1 MCRNGDNFQ
10 GVTGQ
15 WREKVTKLE
24 EPLGESKQKVIKG
37 QEPDDIEQ
45 SLVQLLEKQ
54 KTDLVIRVLQKHE
67 ELQAG
72 KEFTQKILTSLAE
85 LFFLLDRDL
94 NVVQCNNEFTSCL
107 GYAFDKNQPLNLADL
122 VDQENFTMIRNALTD
137 GEFQLI
143 ETNLKASNGREVP
156 VTLKGST
163 YVTES
168 GRVLHM
174 LIASDKSDFYK
185 MMARM
190 REVQDQLTHSAR
202 LASLGEMAAGI
213 GHELTQPLNAI
224 LLLARNGLKA
234 MQDPLKNQKM
244 LEENLNIIVD
254 RVNKA
259 SSIIHSLKSFAS
271 KAKDTMM
278 PVNINVII
286 LDILNFFESQLTL
299 SDIGL
304 YLQLD
309 TQRTIEVMGQEVKFE
324 QVFFNLI
331 QNAILSMGKTAEPK
345 LTISTR
351 IKTSVNPS
359 TLREEPFVLIAV
371 CDNGEG
377 ISQANQEKIFDPF
390 FTTRATGSG
399 MGLGLSIV
407 DRIVRSFGGYIKV
420 DSTPGQGAC
429 FTVYLP
435 AHQDIG

>member
-1 MCRNGDNFQ
+1 
-10 GVTGQ
+10 
-15 WREKVTKLE
+15 VTKKEKPVSQRKQVLP
-24 EPLGESKQKVIKG
+24 EPQDIEN
-37 QEPDDIEQ
+37 IEQ

-54 KTDLVIRVLQKHE
+54 KTDLVIRVLKKHE

-72 KEFTQKILTSLAE
+72 KEFTNKILTSLAE
-85 LFFLLDRDL
+85 LFFLLDKDL
-94 NVVQCNNEFTSCL
+94 FVVQCNNEFTSCL
-107 GYAFDKNQPLNLADL
+107 GYVLDKNEPLNLADL
-122 VDQENFTMIRNALTD
+122 VDQENYTMIRNALAD
-137 GEFQLI
+137 GEFAII
-143 ETNLKASNGREVP
+143 ETNLRASNGREIP
-156 VTLKGST
+156 ATLKGST

-234 MQDPLKNQKM
+234 MQDPLKNHRM
-244 LEENLNIIVD
+244 LEENLSIIVD

-271 KAKDTMM
+271 KARDTMV

-309 TQRTIEVMGQEVKFE
+309 TQKTIEVMGQEVKFE

-331 QNAILSMGKTAEPK
+331 QNAILSMGKTAEPR
-345 LTISTR
+345 LTISTA
-351 IKTSVNPS
+351 IKASINPT

-371 CDNGEG
+371 RDNGEG
-377 ISQANQEKIFDPF
+377 ITPANQEKIFDPF

-435 AHQDIG
+435 AYQDID

>member
-1 MCRNGDNFQ
+1 MTKEKELRDDSTQKLHDRREMDSSDN
-10 GVTGQ
+10 
-15 WREKVTKLE
+15 R
-24 EPLGESKQKVIKG
+24 
-37 QEPDDIEQ
+37 
-45 SLVQLLEKQ
+45 LVKILEKQ
-54 KTDLVIRVLQKHE
+54 KSELVIRVLQKHE

-72 KEFTQKILTSLAE
+72 KEFTRKILTSLTE
-85 LFFLLDRDL
+85 LFFLLDKDL
-94 NVVQCNNEFTSCL
+94 YVVQCNNEFTSCL
-107 GYAFDKNQPLNLADL
+107 GYIYDKNEPLNLADL
-122 VDQENFTMIRNALTD
+122 VNEENFTMIQEALAD
-137 GEFQLI
+137 GEFEII
-143 ETNLKASNGREVP
+143 ETNLRAKDGREVP

-174 LIASDKSDFYK
+174 FIASDKSDFYK
-185 MMARM
+185 MMSRM

-213 GHELTQPLNAI
+213 GHELTQPLNVI

-234 MQDPLKNQKM
+234 LQDPLANRKM
-244 LEENLNIIVD
+244 VEDNLNIIID

-259 SSIIHSLKSFAS
+259 SSIINSLKSFAS
-271 KAKDTMM
+271 KAKDTMV

-286 LDILNFFESQLTL
+286 LDILNFFESQFTL

-304 YLQLD
+304 YLQLA
-309 TQRTIEVMGQEVKFE
+309 THQTIEVMGQEVKFE

-331 QNAILSMGKTAEPK
+331 QNAILSMGKTAEPQ
-345 LTISTR
+345 LTISTT
-351 IKTSVNPS
+351 IKTSINPT
-359 TLREEPFVLIAV
+359 TLREEPFALIAV
-371 CDNGEG
+371 RDNGEG
-377 ISQANQEKIFDPF
+377 ISPANQDKIFDPF

-420 DSTPGQGAC
+420 DSTPNEGTC

-435 AHQDIG
+435 AYLEKI

>member
-1 MCRNGDNFQ
+1 M
-10 GVTGQ
+10 
-15 WREKVTKLE
+15 VTKE
-24 EPLGESKQKVIKG
+24 NE
-37 QEPDDIEQ
+37 
-45 SLVQLLEKQ
+45 LVDNLNENLPKPEKMGNQNRLVKLLEKQ
-54 KTDLVIRVLQKHE
+54 KTELVIRVLKKHE

-72 KEFTQKILTSLAE
+72 KEFTHKILTSLAE
-85 LFFLLDRDL
+85 LFFLLDKDL
-94 NVVQCNNEFTSCL
+94 FIVQCNNEFTRCL
-107 GYAFDKNQPLNLADL
+107 GYALDKNEPLGLADL
-122 VDQENFTMIRNALTD
+122 VDQENYTLIREALVE
-137 GEFQLI
+137 GEFSFI
-143 ETNLKASNGREVP
+143 ETNFRAKNGRDVP

-174 LIASDKSDFYK
+174 FIASDKSDFYK
-185 MMARM
+185 MMSRM

-224 LLLARNGLKA
+224 LLLARNGLNA
-234 MQDPLKNQKM
+234 MQDPLANRKM
-244 LEENLNIIVD
+244 LEENLSIIVD

-259 SSIIHSLKSFAS
+259 SSIINSLKSFAT
-271 KAKDTMM
+271 KARDTMV

-286 LDILNFFESQLTL
+286 LDILNFFESQFTL

-304 YLQLD
+304 YLALD
-309 TQRTIEVMGQEVKFE
+309 TQQTIEVMGQEVKFE

-331 QNAILSMGKTAEPK
+331 QNAILSMGKTAEPQ
-345 LTISTR
+345 LTISTT
-351 IKTSVNPS
+351 IKTSMNP
-359 TLREEPFVLIAV
+359 TTFREEAFVLIAV
-371 CDNGEG
+371 RDNGEG
-377 ISQANQEKIFDPF
+377 IPQANQNKIFDPF

-420 DSTPGQGAC
+420 DSTPGEGTC

-435 AHQDIG
+435 AHLENI

>member
-1 MCRNGDNFQ
+1 
-10 GVTGQ
+10 
-15 WREKVTKLE
+15 VTKAKK
-24 EPLGESKQKVIKG
+24 PQGEIKQEVSASSD
-37 QEPDDIEQ
+37 QERNENN
-45 SLVQLLEKQ
+45 LVKLLEKQ
-54 KTDLVIRVLQKHE
+54 KTDLVIRVLKKHE
-67 ELQAG
+67 ELQEG
-72 KEFTQKILTSLAE
+72 KEFTNKILTSLTE
-85 LFFLLDRDL
+85 LFFLLDK
-94 NVVQCNNEFTSCL
+94 NFSVVQCNHEFSRCL
-107 GYAFDKNQPLNLADL
+107 GYVLDKGGVLNLSHL
-122 VDQENFTMIRNALTD
+122 VDGDTFAMIRDALAE
-137 GEFQLI
+137 GEFHII
-143 ETNLKASNGREVP
+143 ETNLRAESGREVP

-163 YVTES
+163 YITES

-174 LIASDKSDFYK
+174 FIASDKSDFYK

-234 MQDPLKNQKM
+234 MQDPLKNHKM
-244 LEENLNIIVD
+244 LEENLSIIID

-259 SSIIHSLKSFAS
+259 SSIINSLKSFAS
-271 KAKDTMM
+271 KAKDTMV

-309 TQRTIEVMGQEVKFE
+309 THQTIEVMGQEVKLE

-331 QNAILSMGKTAEPK
+331 QNAILSMGKTVEPR
-345 LTISTR
+345 LTISTS
-351 IKTSVNPS
+351 IKPSINPS
-359 TLREEPFVLIAV
+359 TLREEPFVVIGV

-407 DRIVRSFGGYIKV
+407 DRIVRGFGGYIKV
-420 DSTPGQGAC
+420 DSTPGAGAC
-429 FTVYLP
+429 FNVYLP
-435 AHQDIG
+435 AHQERV

>member
-1 MCRNGDNFQ
+1 
-10 GVTGQ
+10 
-15 WREKVTKLE
+15 VTKKE
-24 EPLGESKQKVIKG
+24 RPINQRKQELLKR
-37 QEPDDIEQ
+37 QDPENIENG
-45 SLVQLLEKQ
+45 LVQLLEKQ
-54 KTDLVIRVLQKHE
+54 KTELVIRVLKKHE

-72 KEFTQKILTSLAE
+72 KEFTNKILTSLAE
-85 LFFLLDRDL
+85 LFFLLDKDL
-94 NVVQCNNEFTSCL
+94 YVVQCNNEFTSCL
-107 GYAFDKNQPLNLADL
+107 GYVLNKNEPLNLADL
-122 VDQENFTMIRNALTD
+122 VDQENYTMIRNALAD
-137 GEFQLI
+137 GEFAII
-143 ETNLKASNGREVP
+143 ETNLRASNGREIP
-156 VTLKGST
+156 ATLKGST

-234 MQDPLKNQKM
+234 MQDPLKNQRM
-244 LEENLNIIVD
+244 LEENLSIIID

-271 KAKDTMM
+271 KARDTMV

-286 LDILNFFESQLTL
+286 LDILNFFESQFTL

-309 TQRTIEVMGQEVKFE
+309 TQKTIEVMGQEVKFE

-331 QNAILSMGKTAEPK
+331 QNAILSMGKTAEPR
-345 LTISTR
+345 LTISTA
-351 IKTSVNPS
+351 IKASINPT

-371 CDNGEG
+371 RDNGEG
-377 ISQANQEKIFDPF
+377 IAQANQEKIFDPF

-435 AHQDIG
+435 AYQDID

>member
-1 MCRNGDNFQ
+1 M
-10 GVTGQ
+10 
-15 WREKVTKLE
+15 TKKKKL
-24 EPLGESKQKVIKG
+24 LDKSKQELPKQQDPEK
-37 QEPDDIEQ
+37 IED

-54 KTDLVIRVLQKHE
+54 KTDLVIRVLKKHE

-72 KEFTQKILTSLAE
+72 KEFTNKILTSLAE
-85 LFFLLDRDL
+85 LFFLLDKDL
-94 NVVQCNNEFTSCL
+94 YVVQCNNEFTSCL
-107 GYAFDKNQPLNLADL
+107 GYTLDKNQPLNLADF
-122 VDQENFTMIRNALTD
+122 VNQENCTMIRDALAD
-137 GEFQLI
+137 GEFQII
-143 ETNLKASNGREVP
+143 ETNLRASNGREIP
-156 VTLKGST
+156 TSLKGST

-234 MQDPLKNQKM
+234 MQDPLKNHKM
-244 LEENLNIIVD
+244 LEENLSIIVD

-271 KAKDTMM
+271 KAKDTMV

-309 TQRTIEVMGQEVKFE
+309 TQKTIEVMGQEVKLE

-331 QNAILSMGKTAEPK
+331 QNAILSMGKTAEPR
-345 LTISTR
+345 LTISTA
-351 IKTSVNPS
+351 IKVSINPT

-371 CDNGEG
+371 RDNGEG
-377 ISQANQEKIFDPF
+377 ISPANQEKIFDPF

-435 AHQDIG
+435 AHHDID

>member
-1 MCRNGDNFQ
+1 M
-10 GVTGQ
+10 
-15 WREKVTKLE
+15 VTKRKEFGNKPTQMLHD
-24 EPLGESKQKVIKG
+24 PLGMDSNEN
-37 QEPDDIEQ
+37 
-45 SLVQLLEKQ
+45 SLVKILEKQ
-54 KTDLVIRVLQKHE
+54 KSELVIRVLQKHE

-72 KEFTQKILTSLAE
+72 KEFTQKILTSLTE
-85 LFFLLDRDL
+85 LFFLLDKDL
-94 NVVQCNNEFTSCL
+94 YVIQCNNEFTSCL
-107 GYAFDKNQPLNLADL
+107 GYILGKNQPLNLADL
-122 VDQENFTMIRNALTD
+122 VNQENYTMIHEALSD
-137 GEFQLI
+137 GEFEII
-143 ETNLKASNGREVP
+143 ETNLRTKDGREVP

-174 LIASDKSDFYK
+174 FIASDKSDFYK
-185 MMARM
+185 MMSRM

-213 GHELTQPLNAI
+213 GHELTQPLNVI

-234 MQDPLKNQKM
+234 LQEPQANRKM
-244 LEENLNIIVD
+244 LEDNLNIIID

-259 SSIIHSLKSFAS
+259 SSIINSLKSFAS
-271 KAKDTMM
+271 KARDTMV

-286 LDILNFFESQLTL
+286 LDILNFFESQFTL

-304 YLQLD
+304 YLNLE
-309 TQRTIEVMGQEVKFE
+309 TQQTVEVMGQEVKFE

-331 QNAILSMGKTAEPK
+331 QNAILSMGKTTEPK
-345 LTISTR
+345 LTISTA
-351 IKTSVNPS
+351 IKPSINPT

-371 CDNGEG
+371 RDNGEG
-377 ISQANQEKIFDPF
+377 IPQTNQDKIFDPF

-420 DSTPGQGAC
+420 DSTPSEGTC

-435 AHQDIG
+435 AYLEKT

>member
-1 MCRNGDNFQ
+1 MTKEKEQVDNSNRNLPN
-10 GVTGQ
+10 
-15 WREKVTKLE
+15 
-24 EPLGESKQKVIKG
+24 PLGIDSNESR
-37 QEPDDIEQ
+37 
-45 SLVQLLEKQ
+45 LVKLLEKQ
-54 KTDLVIRVLQKHE
+54 KTELVIRVLKKHE

-72 KEFTQKILTSLAE
+72 KEFTEKILTSLTE
-85 LFFLLDRDL
+85 LFFLLDKHL
-94 NVVQCNNEFTSCL
+94 YVVQCNNEFTSCL
-107 GYAFDKNQPLNLADL
+107 GYIFDKNEPLNLADL
-122 VDQENFTMIRNALTD
+122 VNQENLTMIREALAD
-137 GEFQLI
+137 GEFEII
-143 ETNLKASNGREVP
+143 ETNLRAKNGQEVP

-174 LIASDKSDFYK
+174 FIASNKSDFYK
-185 MMARM
+185 MMSRM

-234 MQDPLKNQKM
+234 MQDPLTNRKM
-244 LEENLNIIVD
+244 LEENLSIIID
-254 RVNKA
+254 RINKA

-271 KAKDTMM
+271 KAKDTMV

-286 LDILNFFESQLTL
+286 LDILNFFESQFTL

-309 TQRTIEVMGQEVKFE
+309 THQTIEVMGQEVKFE

-331 QNAILSMGKTAEPK
+331 QNAILSMGKTTDPQ
-345 LTISTR
+345 LTISTT
-351 IKTSVNPS
+351 IKTSINPT

-371 CDNGEG
+371 RDNGEG
-377 ISQANQEKIFDPF
+377 IPQANQDKIFDPF

-420 DSTPGQGAC
+420 DSTPGEGSC

-435 AHQDIG
+435 AHLEKI

>member
-1 MCRNGDNFQ
+1 
-10 GVTGQ
+10 
-15 WREKVTKLE
+15 VTKE
-24 EPLGESKQKVIKG
+24 IDPVDDPSQKSAKP
-37 QEPDDIEQ
+37 QTPDDIEI
-45 SLVQLLEKQ
+45 SLVELLEKQ
-54 KTDLVIRVLQKHE
+54 KKDLVIRVLKKHE

-72 KEFTQKILTSLAE
+72 KEFTNKILTSLAE
-85 LFFLLDRDL
+85 LFFLLDKDL
-94 NVVQCNNEFTSCL
+94 YVVQSNNEFSRCL
-107 GYAFDKNQPLNLADL
+107 GYTLDKNEPLNLAQL
-122 VDQENFTMIRNALTD
+122 VTPENHAHIRDALAE
-137 GEFQLI
+137 GEFAII
-143 ETNLKASNGREVP
+143 ETNLLAKNSRKVP

-174 LIASDKSDFYK
+174 FIASDKSDFYK
-185 MMARM
+185 MMSRM

-234 MQDPLKNQKM
+234 MQDPLKNHKM
-244 LEENLNIIVD
+244 IEENLTIIID

-259 SSIIHSLKSFAS
+259 SSIT
-271 KAKDTMM
+271 KDTVV

-286 LDILNFFESQLTL
+286 LDILKFFESQLTL

-304 YLQLD
+304 DLRLD
-309 TQRTIEVMGQEVKFE
+309 TEQTIEVMGQEVKLE

-331 QNAILSMGKTAEPK
+331 QNAILSMGKTLQPR
-345 LTISTR
+345 LTIGTA
-351 IKTSVNPS
+351 IKTSINPT
-359 TLREEPFVLIAV
+359 TLREEPFALIAV
-371 CDNGEG
+371 ADNGEG
-377 ISQANQEKIFDPF
+377 IPAAIQEKIFDPF

-407 DRIVRSFGGYIKV
+407 DRIVRNFGGYIKV

-429 FTVYLP
+429 FTVFLP
-435 AHQDIG
+435 AHRGD

>member
-1 MCRNGDNFQ
+1 MTKKERPINQRKQELLKRQDPENIENG
-10 GVTGQ
+10 
-15 WREKVTKLE
+15 
-24 EPLGESKQKVIKG
+24 
-37 QEPDDIEQ
+37 
-45 SLVQLLEKQ
+45 LVQLLEKQ
-54 KTDLVIRVLQKHE
+54 KTELVIRVLKKHE

-72 KEFTQKILTSLAE
+72 KEFTNKILTSLAE
-85 LFFLLDRDL
+85 LFFLLDKDL
-94 NVVQCNNEFTSCL
+94 YVVQCNNEFTSCL
-107 GYAFDKNQPLNLADL
+107 GYVLNKNEPLNLADL
-122 VDQENFTMIRNALTD
+122 VDQENYTMIRNALAD
-137 GEFQLI
+137 GEFAII
-143 ETNLKASNGREVP
+143 ETNLRASNGREIP
-156 VTLKGST
+156 ATLKGST

-234 MQDPLKNQKM
+234 MQDPLKNQRM
-244 LEENLNIIVD
+244 LEENPSIIID

-271 KAKDTMM
+271 KARDTMV

-286 LDILNFFESQLTL
+286 LDILNFFESQFTL

-309 TQRTIEVMGQEVKFE
+309 TQKTIEVMGQEVKFE

-331 QNAILSMGKTAEPK
+331 QNAILSMGKTAEPR
-345 LTISTR
+345 LTISTA
-351 IKTSVNPS
+351 IKASINPT

-371 CDNGEG
+371 RDNGEG
-377 ISQANQEKIFDPF
+377 IAQANQEKIFDPF

-435 AHQDIG
+435 AYQDID

>member
-1 MCRNGDNFQ
+1 MHD
-10 GVTGQ
+10 
-15 WREKVTKLE
+15 
-24 EPLGESKQKVIKG
+24 PSQKSARSP
-37 QEPDDIEQ
+37 EPDNIET
-45 SLVQLLEKQ
+45 SLVELLEKQ
-54 KTDLVIRVLQKHE
+54 KKDLVIRVLKKHE

-72 KEFTQKILTSLAE
+72 KEFTNKILTSLAE
-85 LFFLLDRDL
+85 LFFLLDKDL
-94 NVVQCNNEFTSCL
+94 FVIQSNHEFSRCL
-107 GYAFDKNQPLNLADL
+107 GYTLDKSEPLNLAEL
-122 VDQENFTMIRNALTD
+122 VTPDNYAIIREALAE
-137 GEFQLI
+137 GEFAII
-143 ETNLKASNGREVP
+143 ETILLAKNGRKVP

-163 YVTES
+163 YITES

-174 LIASDKSDFYK
+174 FIASDKSDFYK
-185 MMARM
+185 MMSRM

-234 MQDPLKNQKM
+234 MQDPLNNSKM
-244 LEENLNIIVD
+244 LEDNLTIIID

-259 SSIIHSLKSFAS
+259 SSIINSLKSFAS
-271 KAKDTMM
+271 KAKDTMV
-278 PVNINVII
+278 PVNINSII
-286 LDILNFFESQLTL
+286 LDILNFFESQFTL

-309 TQRTIEVMGQEVKFE
+309 TQQTIEVMGQEVKFE

-331 QNAILSMGKTAEPK
+331 QNAILSMGKTTEPR
-345 LTISTR
+345 LTISTA
-351 IKTSVNPS
+351 IEASINPT
-359 TLREEPFVLIAV
+359 TLCEELFVLIAV
-371 CDNGEG
+371 RDNGEG
-377 ISQANQEKIFDPF
+377 IPPANQDKIFDPF

-420 DSTPGQGAC
+420 DSTPGEGTC

-435 AHQDIG
+435 AHLEKI

>member
-1 MCRNGDNFQ
+1 MDEPRQ
-10 GVTGQ
+10 GVIKA
-15 WREKVTKLE
+15 EDS
-24 EPLGESKQKVIKG
+24 LGSENGLIK
-37 QEPDDIEQ
+37 
-45 SLVQLLEKQ
+45 LLEKQ
-54 KTDLVIRVLQKHE
+54 KTDLVIRVLKKHE
-67 ELQAG
+67 ELQSG
-72 KEFTQKILTSLAE
+72 KEFTHKILTSLAE
-85 LFFLLDRDL
+85 LFFLLDKDL
-94 NVVQCNNEFTSCL
+94 YVVQCNNEFTRCL
-107 GYAFDKNQPLNLADL
+107 GYAPDKDEPLNLADL
-122 VDQENFTMIRNALTD
+122 VDAENCRMIGEALTD
-137 GEFQLI
+137 GEFQMI
-143 ETNLKASNGREVP
+143 ETVLRASDGREVP

-174 LIASDKSDFYK
+174 FIASDKSDFYK

-190 REVQDQLTHSAR
+190 HEVQDQLTHSAR

-234 MQDPLKNQKM
+234 MQNPLKNQKM
-244 LEENLNIIVD
+244 LEENLSIIID

-259 SSIIHSLKSFAS
+259 SSIINSLKSFAT
-271 KAKDTMM
+271 KAKDTMV
-278 PVNINVII
+278 PVNINVIL

-309 TQRTIEVMGQEVKFE
+309 TQQTIEVMGQEVKFE

-331 QNAILSMGKTAEPK
+331 QNAILSMGKVTEPR
-345 LTISTR
+345 LTISTT
-351 IKTSVNPS
+351 IKTSINPK

-371 CDNGEG
+371 SDNGEG
-377 ISQANQEKIFDPF
+377 ISPINQEKIFDPF

-407 DRIVRSFGGYIKV
+407 DRIVRSFSGYIKV
-420 DSTPGQGAC
+420 KSTPGQGAC

-435 AHQDIG
+435 AYQDRA

>member
-1 MCRNGDNFQ
+1 MTKAKKPPSELDQHISGSYDQ
-10 GVTGQ
+10 GIN
-15 WREKVTKLE
+15 ENN
-24 EPLGESKQKVIKG
+24 
-37 QEPDDIEQ
+37 
-45 SLVQLLEKQ
+45 LVKLLEKQ
-54 KTDLVIRVLQKHE
+54 KTDLVIRVLKKHE

-72 KEFTQKILTSLAE
+72 KEFTNKILTSLTE
-85 LFFLLDRDL
+85 LFFLLDKEFS
-94 NVVQCNNEFTSCL
+94 VVQCNNEFSRCL
-107 GYAFDKNQPLNLADL
+107 GYVLDKGRSLNLSQL
-122 VDQENFTMIRNALTD
+122 VDGDTFVMIRDALAE
-137 GEFQLI
+137 GEFHLI
-143 ETNLKASNGREVP
+143 ETNLRTESGREVP

-163 YVTES
+163 YTTES

-174 LIASDKSDFYK
+174 FIASDKSDFYK

-234 MQDPLKNQKM
+234 MQDPLKNHKM
-244 LEENLNIIVD
+244 LEENLSIIID

-259 SSIIHSLKSFAS
+259 SSIINSLKSFAS
-271 KAKDTMM
+271 KAKDTMV

-309 TQRTIEVMGQEVKFE
+309 THQTIEVMGQEVKLE

-331 QNAILSMGKTAEPK
+331 QNAILSMGKTVEPR
-345 LTISTR
+345 LTISTS
-351 IKTSVNPS
+351 IKPSINPS
-359 TLREEPFVLIAV
+359 TLREEPFVVIGV
-371 CDNGEG
+371 RDNGEG

-407 DRIVRSFGGYIKV
+407 DRIVRGFGGYIKV
-420 DSTPGQGAC
+420 DSTPGAGAC
-429 FTVYLP
+429 FNVYLP
-435 AHQDIG
+435 AHLERV

>member
-1 MCRNGDNFQ
+1 M
-10 GVTGQ
+10 TKK
-15 WREKVTKLE
+15 EK
-24 EPLGESKQKVIKG
+24 PANQRKQELPKR
-37 QEPDDIEQ
+37 QEPEDIEQ
-45 SLVQLLEKQ
+45 SMLQLLEKQ
-54 KTDLVIRVLQKHE
+54 KTDLVIRVLKKHE

-72 KEFTQKILTSLAE
+72 KEFTNKILTSLAE
-85 LFFLLDRDL
+85 LFFLLDKDL
-94 NVVQCNNEFTSCL
+94 YVIQCNNEFTSCL
-107 GYAFDKNQPLNLADL
+107 GYVLDKKKPLNLTDL
-122 VDQENFTMIRNALTD
+122 VDQENYTMIRNSLAD
-137 GEFQLI
+137 VEFALI
-143 ETNLKASNGREVP
+143 ETNLRASNGRQVP
-156 VTLKGST
+156 ATLKGST

-168 GRVLHM
+168 GRKLHM

-244 LEENLNIIVD
+244 LEENLSIIVD

-259 SSIIHSLKSFAS
+259 SSIIHSLKSFAT
-271 KAKDTMM
+271 KAKDIMV
-278 PVNINVII
+278 PININVII
-286 LDILNFFESQLTL
+286 LDILNFFESQFTL

-309 TQRTIEVMGQEVKFE
+309 THQSIEVMGQEVKFE

-331 QNAILSMGKTAEPK
+331 QNAILSMGKTAEPR
-345 LTISTR
+345 LTISTA
-351 IKTSVNPS
+351 IKTSINPT

-371 CDNGEG
+371 RDNGEG
-377 ISQANQEKIFDPF
+377 ITQANQEKIFDPF

-407 DRIVRSFGGYIKV
+407 DRIVRGFGGFIRV

-435 AHQDIG
+435 AHQDID

>member
-1 MCRNGDNFQ
+1 MTKEKEQVDNSNRNLPN
-10 GVTGQ
+10 
-15 WREKVTKLE
+15 
-24 EPLGESKQKVIKG
+24 PLGIDSNESR
-37 QEPDDIEQ
+37 
-45 SLVQLLEKQ
+45 LVKLLEKQ
-54 KTDLVIRVLQKHE
+54 KTELVIRVLKKHE

-72 KEFTQKILTSLAE
+72 KEFTEKILTSLTE
-85 LFFLLDRDL
+85 LFFLLDKHL
-94 NVVQCNNEFTSCL
+94 YVVQCNNEFTSCL
-107 GYAFDKNQPLNLADL
+107 GYIFDKNEPLNLADL
-122 VDQENFTMIRNALTD
+122 VNQENLTMIREALAD
-137 GEFQLI
+137 GEFEII
-143 ETNLKASNGREVP
+143 ETNLRAKNGQEVP

-168 GRVLHM
+168 GRILHM
-174 LIASDKSDFYK
+174 FIASNKSDFYK
-185 MMARM
+185 MMSRM

-234 MQDPLKNQKM
+234 MQDPLTNRKM
-244 LEENLNIIVD
+244 LEENLSIIID

-271 KAKDTMM
+271 KAKDTMV

-286 LDILNFFESQLTL
+286 LDILNFFESQFTL

-309 TQRTIEVMGQEVKFE
+309 THQTIEVMGQEVKFE

-331 QNAILSMGKTAEPK
+331 QNAILSMGKTTDPQ
-345 LTISTR
+345 LTISTT
-351 IKTSVNPS
+351 IKTSINPT

-371 CDNGEG
+371 RDNGEG
-377 ISQANQEKIFDPF
+377 IPQANQDKIFDPF

-420 DSTPGQGAC
+420 DSTPGEGSC

-435 AHQDIG
+435 AHLEKI

>member
-1 MCRNGDNFQ
+1 MDI
-10 GVTGQ
+10 VDD
-15 WREKVTKLE
+15 
-24 EPLGESKQKVIKG
+24 PSQKSGKP
-37 QEPDDIEQ
+37 QAPDDIEI
-45 SLVQLLEKQ
+45 SLVELLEKQ
-54 KTDLVIRVLQKHE
+54 KKDLVIRVLKKHE

-72 KEFTQKILTSLAE
+72 KEFTNKILTSLAE
-85 LFFLLDRDL
+85 LFFLLDKDL
-94 NVVQCNNEFTSCL
+94 YVVQSNNEFGRCL
-107 GYAFDKNQPLNLADL
+107 GYTLDKNEPLNLTQL
-122 VDQENFTMIRNALTD
+122 VTPENHTLIRDALAE
-137 GEFQLI
+137 GEFAII
-143 ETNLKASNGREVP
+143 ETNLLAKNGRKVP

-174 LIASDKSDFYK
+174 FIASDKSDFYK
-185 MMARM
+185 MMSRM

-244 LEENLNIIVD
+244 IEENLTIIID

-259 SSIIHSLKSFAS
+259 SSIINSLKSFAS
-271 KAKDTMM
+271 KAKDTVV

-286 LDILNFFESQLTL
+286 LDILKFFESQLTL

-304 YLQLD
+304 DLRLD
-309 TQRTIEVMGQEVKFE
+309 TEQTIEVMGQEVKLE

-331 QNAILSMGKTAEPK
+331 QNAILSMGKTLQPR
-345 LTISTR
+345 LTIDTA
-351 IKTSVNPS
+351 IKTSINPT
-359 TLREEPFVLIAV
+359 TLREEPFALIAV
-371 CDNGEG
+371 ADNGEG
-377 ISQANQEKIFDPF
+377 IPAAIQEKIFDPF

-407 DRIVRSFGGYIKV
+407 DRIVRNFGGYIKV

-429 FTVYLP
+429 FTVFLP
-435 AHQDIG
+435 AHRGD

>member
-1 MCRNGDNFQ
+1 MCRNSDSARVKNKEMDRKGD
-10 GVTGQ
+10 
-15 WREKVTKLE
+15 RKEKAMEKPKEQIPKRQNPHT
-24 EPLGESKQKVIKG
+24 
-37 QEPDDIEQ
+37 IEN
-45 SLVQLLEKQ
+45 SLVELLEKQ
-54 KTDLVIRVLQKHE
+54 KTDLLIRVLKKHE

-72 KEFTQKILTSLAE
+72 KEFTNKILTSLTE
-85 LFFLLDRDL
+85 LFFLLDKDL
-94 NVVQCNNEFTSCL
+94 YVVQCNNEFTRCL
-107 GYAFDKNQPLNLADL
+107 GYVLDKNGSLNLAQL
-122 VDQENFTMIRNALTD
+122 VDRENCTMIREALAD
-137 GEFQLI
+137 GEFQII
-143 ETNLKASNGREVP
+143 ETNLRASNGQDVP

-174 LIASDKSDFYK
+174 FIASDKSDFYK

-190 REVQDQLTHSAR
+190 REVQDQLTHAAR

-234 MQDPLKNQKM
+234 MQDPLKNRKM
-244 LEENLNIIVD
+244 LEENLSIIID

-259 SSIIHSLKSFAS
+259 SSIINSLKSFAT
-271 KAKDTMM
+271 KAKDTMV

-286 LDILNFFESQLTL
+286 LDILNFFESQFTL

-309 TQRTIEVMGQEVKFE
+309 THQTIEVMGQEVKFE

-331 QNAILSMGKTAEPK
+331 QNAILSMGKTVEPR
-345 LTISTR
+345 LTISTT
-351 IKTSVNPS
+351 IETSLNPK

-377 ISQANQEKIFDPF
+377 ISPENQEKIFDPF

-420 DSTPGQGAC
+420 DSTPGKGTC

-435 AHQDIG
+435 AHQDRS

>member
-1 MCRNGDNFQ
+1 MTKKERPINQRKQELLKRQDPENIENG
-10 GVTGQ
+10 
-15 WREKVTKLE
+15 
-24 EPLGESKQKVIKG
+24 
-37 QEPDDIEQ
+37 
-45 SLVQLLEKQ
+45 LVQLLEKQ
-54 KTDLVIRVLQKHE
+54 KTELVIRVLKKHE

-72 KEFTQKILTSLAE
+72 KEFTNKILTSLAE
-85 LFFLLDRDL
+85 LFFLLDKDL
-94 NVVQCNNEFTSCL
+94 YVVQCNNEFTSCL
-107 GYAFDKNQPLNLADL
+107 GYVLNKNEPLNLADL
-122 VDQENFTMIRNALTD
+122 VDQENYTMIRNALAD
-137 GEFQLI
+137 GEFAII
-143 ETNLKASNGREVP
+143 ETNLRASNGREIP
-156 VTLKGST
+156 ATLKGST

-234 MQDPLKNQKM
+234 MQDPLKNQRM
-244 LEENLNIIVD
+244 LEENLSIIID

-271 KAKDTMM
+271 KARDTMV

-286 LDILNFFESQLTL
+286 LDILNFFESQFTL

-309 TQRTIEVMGQEVKFE
+309 TQKTIEVMGQEVKFE

-331 QNAILSMGKTAEPK
+331 QNAILSMGKTAEPR
-345 LTISTR
+345 LTISTA
-351 IKTSVNPS
+351 IKASINPT

-371 CDNGEG
+371 RDNGEG
-377 ISQANQEKIFDPF
+377 IAQANQEKIFDPF

-435 AHQDIG
+435 AYQDID

>member
-1 MCRNGDNFQ
+1 M
-10 GVTGQ
+10 VTASRQIAGW
-15 WREKVTKLE
+15 WREKVTKKKKYIDT
-24 EPLGESKQKVIKG
+24 SKQELPR
-37 QEPDDIEQ
+37 QQDSENIEH

-54 KTDLVIRVLQKHE
+54 KTDLVIRVLKKHE

-72 KEFTQKILTSLAE
+72 KEFTNKILTSLAE
-85 LFFLLDRDL
+85 LFFLLDKDL
-94 NVVQCNNEFTSCL
+94 DVVQCNNEFTSCL
-107 GYAFDKNQPLNLADL
+107 GYVLDKNQPLNLSDL
-122 VDQENFTMIRNALTD
+122 VDQENCSMIRDALAD
-137 GEFQLI
+137 GEFQII
-143 ETNLKASNGREVP
+143 ETNLRASNGREIP
-156 VTLKGST
+156 TTLKGST

-234 MQDPLKNQKM
+234 MQDPLRNQKM
-244 LEENLNIIVD
+244 LEENLSIIVD

-271 KAKDTMM
+271 KAKDTMV
-278 PVNINVII
+278 PVNINVIL

-309 TQRTIEVMGQEVKFE
+309 TQQTIEVMGQEVKFE

-331 QNAILSMGKTAEPK
+331 QNAILSMGKTAEPR
-345 LTISTR
+345 LTISTA
-351 IKTSVNPS
+351 IKASINPT

-371 CDNGEG
+371 RDNGEG
-377 ISQANQEKIFDPF
+377 ITPANQEKIFDPF

-435 AHQDIG
+435 AHQDID